1 MPTIGQ
7 NATVLTELSFYK
19 QDGTVCDYQ
28 LTYIGFTE
36 YIINSP
42 STLDGKKDA
51 LTDSQTSSYVN
62 WRFEGLNSSAETAP
76 IFNNILLSAE
86 IPRDAFKMVTKW
98 YDNTRTPNFRI
109 DFVEDPSFGINID
122 RDDIDDYRD
131 TYFTEDG
138 TSTST
143 GLFALTVGHPYLLEY
158 KKTDMQVYFLARQ
171 DGRTE
176 DNGNIAMESLFFQ
189 DANGNTVSYVM
200 DYINRN
206 NLISTLQQMSNT
218 ELTSRLGNNDTERL
232 SWASVKINDT
242 LFYEQD
248 LIRITVP
255 KTATRVSIRYRDMTA
270 FPNPS
275 RMQGLTVYS
284 PTNEFATV
292 HLPAN
297 STTTVWTATN
307 FTMTYPSLPAS
318 IWTGVNMNSVSIKIM
333 SVPDYWFDV
342 TEFRLTDFD
351 GNILAYTIETDFE
364 TTGGGL
370 GDLTLTEAAN
380 ITLLSETLQSY
391 GTRTWWWRPTLFAGS
406 YFNLIPVDP
415 SALVA
420 RVDLVFSVS
429 DRSSDVEITFRGQS
443 HYVSALPSDDL
454 AVWNGISFEDM
465 QKQTAVYNPSVVVPP
480 MYTVLGLESNTSY
493 DFQVTKNT
501 DVNSPVSSVV
511 TDSTL
516 AIQASAPTLSVV
528 SKTSTSVSLS
538 WADNSNGDAFVT
550 GYVLEYK
557 KASDPNFVS
566 TPFVIVTT
574 QTIVGLEP
582 ETSYNFRVIKNT
594 NINSPYDTGLN
605 AIVTDPLAVVIVID
619 PIDFNYNGSEQIWTS
634 PGDGTIL
641 VWLQGGTGGNYGT
654 RLGGEGGFIAV
665 EIDVQ
670 KDVAYKIR
678 VAGPGVNRSGGRH
691 GGGGGGASGFFD
703 PTTNTWMAIAGGGGG
718 SGDRGSGGAGGVPTI
733 WNGTNGGG
741 PNSNSYGK
749 LGTTTSVGLGG
760 TGRRNAL
767 AGALHDGGKGGT
779 EGTGPYAGGYGVGS
793 GGLGGKGGNDYAGGG
808 GGGGWFGGG
817 GGGIAS
823 DGHGAG
829 GGGGSSYYDGTNVAL
844 SSTQSATKYLV
855 GINGFVRISAV

>member
-1 MPTIGQ
+1 VSSVVTDSTPPIEALPPTLSVTSKTVSSVSLSWVENDNGDALMNSNTPRTINLTITDMPTMSA

-122 RDDIDDYRD
+122 RDDINDYRD

-158 KKTDMQVYFLARQ
+158 KTQL
-171 DGRTE
+171 
-176 DNGNIAMESLFFQ
+176 
-189 DANGNTVSYVM
+189 
-200 DYINRN
+200 
-206 NLISTLQQMSNT
+206 
-218 ELTSRLGNNDTERL
+218 
-232 SWASVKINDT
+232 
-242 LFYEQD
+242 
-248 LIRITVP
+248 
-255 KTATRVSIRYRDMTA
+255 
-270 FPNPS
+270 
-275 RMQGLTVYS
+275 
-284 PTNEFATV
+284 
-292 HLPAN
+292 
-297 STTTVWTATN
+297 
-307 FTMTYPSLPAS
+307 AS
-318 IWTGVNMNSVSIKIM
+318 IWTGVVVANSVS
-333 SVPDYWFDV
+333 SY
-342 TEFRLTDFD
+342 
-351 GNILAYTIETDFE
+351 IL
-364 TTGGGL
+364 
-370 GDLTLTEAAN
+370 N
-380 ITLLSETLQSY
+380 VLS
-391 GTRTWWWRPTLFAGS
+391 
-406 YFNLIPVDP
+406 
-415 SALVA
+415 
-420 RVDLVFSVS
+420 
-429 DRSSDVEITFRGQS
+429 
-443 HYVSALPSDDL
+443 
-454 AVWNGISFEDM
+454 
-465 QKQTAVYNPSVVVPP
+465 
-480 MYTVLGLESNTSY
+480 SNTSY
-493 DFQVTKNT
+493 NFRVTKNT

-516 AIQASAPTLSVV
+516 AILASAPTLSVV
-528 SKTSTSVSLS
+528 SKTPTSVSLS
-538 WADNSNGDAFVT
+538 WLDNDNGDAFVT

-557 KASDPNFVS
+557 KASDPNFAS

-574 QTIVGLEP
+574 QTIIGLEP

-605 AIVTDPLAVVIVID
+605 AIMTDPLAVVIVID

-641 VWLQGGTGGNYGT
+641 VWLQGGKGGNWGT

-678 VAGPGVNRSGGRH
+678 VARRGVQRSGGRH

-718 SGDRGSGGAGGVPTI
+718 GADRGSGGAGGVPTI

-741 PNSNSYGK
+741 PNVASYGK

-793 GGLGGKGGNDYAGGG
+793 GGLGGKGGNDYGGGG

-829 GGGGSSYYDGTNVAL
+829 GGGGSSYYDGTNTNVVL
-844 SSTQSATKYLV
+844 SSTQSAAKYLNNS
-855 GINGFVRISAV
+855 NGFVRISAV

>member
-1 MPTIGQ
+1 MNSNTPRTINLTITDMPTHGG

-122 RDDIDDYRD
+122 RDDINDYRD

-158 KKTDMQVYFLARQ
+158 KTQL
-171 DGRTE
+171 
-176 DNGNIAMESLFFQ
+176 
-189 DANGNTVSYVM
+189 
-200 DYINRN
+200 
-206 NLISTLQQMSNT
+206 
-218 ELTSRLGNNDTERL
+218 
-232 SWASVKINDT
+232 
-242 LFYEQD
+242 
-248 LIRITVP
+248 
-255 KTATRVSIRYRDMTA
+255 
-270 FPNPS
+270 
-275 RMQGLTVYS
+275 
-284 PTNEFATV
+284 
-292 HLPAN
+292 
-297 STTTVWTATN
+297 
-307 FTMTYPSLPAS
+307 AS

-391 GTRTWWWRPTLFAGS
+391 GTRTWWSASSGHFSVGS

-429 DRSSDVEITFRGQS
+429 DRSSDVEIIFRGQS

-480 MYTVLGLESNTSY
+480 MYTLIGLESNTSY
-493 DFQVTKNT
+493 NFQLTKNT

-511 TDSTL
+511 TDSTEPIL
-516 AIQASAPTLSVV
+516 ASAPTLSVV
-528 SKTSTSVSLS
+528 SKTPTSVSLS
-538 WADNSNGDAFVT
+538 WNPRGNHGDAIVT
-550 GYVLEYK
+550 SYELKYK
-557 KASDPNFVS
+557 KASDLNFVS
-566 TPFVIVTT
+566 TSHPSSAFGAD
-574 QTIVGLEP
+574 IVGLEP

-594 NINSPYDTGLN
+594 NINSPVSDTLLG
-605 AIVTDPLAVVIVID
+605 IVTDPLAVVIVID
-619 PIDFNYNGSEQIWTS
+619 PINFNYDGSEQIWTS

-641 VWLQGGTGGNYGT
+641 VWLQGGTGGNYGS
-654 RLGGEGGFIAV
+654 RYGGEGGFIAV

-718 SGDRGSGGAGGVPTI
+718 SGDRGAGGAGGVPTI

-760 TGRRNAL
+760 TGRRSGL